1 MKRSYTGGCHC
12 GAVRYEADLDLS
24 QGTFRCNCSICSK
37 GRAWLA
43 AVPPGGFRL
52 LQGEDALSKYQFN
65 QQRIEHLFCSRCGIK
80 SFAQSTNAQGERMHV
95 VVVSCLDGIE
105 DTELAA
111 LPVAYL
117 DGRNDDFR
125 SPRAETRHL

>member
-1 MKRSYTGGCHC
+1 MKRTYTGGCHC

-52 LQGEDALSKYQFN
+52 LQGEDALSRYQFN
-65 QQRIEHLFCSRCGIK
+65 QHRIEHLFCSRCGIK
-80 SFAQSTNAQGERMHV
+80 SFARGQGPKGPTVPINVR
-95 VVVSCLDGIE
+95 CLDDVDPLSFE
-105 DTELAA
+105 QMHF
-111 LPVAYL
+111 
-117 DGRNDDFR
+117 DGASR
-125 SPRAETRHL
+125 